1 MTWTGSPAMAAV
13 QAGSVAV
20 SVFPSPVSISAIIP
34 FRMIQPPRI
43 CESKWRMPTA
53 RPATSRIS
61 AKLWA
66 TAGTLNPSR
75 RSTSRSSAA
84 AFLTPA
90 SLSFSASFANCRTA
104 STIAGSSALRACSRR
119 ATGATSRSAMRSTI
133 PGRSNACSG

>member
-1 MTWTGSPAMAAV
+1 MTWTGSPAIAAV
-13 QAGSVAV
+13 HAGSVAV
-20 SVFPSPVSISAIIP
+20 RVLPSPVSISAIMP
-34 FRMIQPPRI
+34 LRMIQPPRS

-53 RPATSRIS
+53 RLATSRMS
-61 AKLWA
+61 AKLCA

-90 SLSFSASFANCRTA
+90 SLSFSASFANCRTP
-104 STIAGSSALRACSRR
+104 STIGGSSARRACSRR
-119 ATGATSRSAMRSTI
+119 ATGATSASAMRSTT